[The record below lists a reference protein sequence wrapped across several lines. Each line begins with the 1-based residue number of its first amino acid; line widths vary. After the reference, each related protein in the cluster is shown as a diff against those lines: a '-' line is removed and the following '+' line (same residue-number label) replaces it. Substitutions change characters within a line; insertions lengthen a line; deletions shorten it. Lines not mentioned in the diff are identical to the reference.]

1 VKKTLAFALFVI
13 LAVAWRCLL
22 FVDETQFVIVT
33 QFGRPVR
40 TLREAGLYVKMP
52 YQSSLAIDRRIQVY
66 DPRPAEFLTSEKKN
80 IDLDVFVCWSVEDPQ
95 KFLETVNDLAGAT
108 ARIHDLVWS
117 KLAAAVSRS
126 PLETLVLAD
135 ESKHSLKS
143 LVPVGEKKMPRETLA
158 SVDAKKSPLESL
170 VEGVAHESA
179 ATLEKY
185 GIALVDVKIKRIGL
199 PEQVRDSVFERM
211 RKERARIAQRY
222 RSEGNEEAMK
232 IRASADRDK
241 TVVLA
246 EAYAEA
252 EIVRGKAE
260 AKATR
265 TYSDAHQKD
274 PRFFELLRTLE
285 VYKKIFDEKTTILLS
300 GDSELLKYLS
310 HGSAA
315 SDAKAAKPA
324 SGEMSK

>member
-1 VKKTLAFALFVI
+1 MKKLLFLALLFVL

-33 QFGRPVR
+33 QFGQPVR
-40 TLREAGLYVKMP
+40 TLTEAGLYFKPP
-52 YQSSLAIDRRIQVY
+52 YQSSLVIDRRMQVY
-66 DPRPAEFLTSEKKN
+66 NPRPAEFLTSEKKN

-95 KFLETVNDLAGAT
+95 RFLETVNDLAGAT
-108 ARIHDLVWS
+108 ARIHDMVWS

-126 PLETLVLAD
+126 PLETLVWVD
-135 ESKHSLKS
+135 TSKRPDGAALPDANK
-143 LVPVGEKKMPRETLA
+143 ETLKNA
-158 SVDAKKSPLESL
+158 ARVDANTEPLKSL
-170 VEGVAHESA
+170 VEGVARQCA
-179 ATLEKY
+179 DDARDKY
-185 GIALVDVKIKRIGL
+185 GIVLVDVKIKRIGL
-199 PEQVRDSVFERM
+199 PDQVRDSVFDRM

-232 IRASADRDK
+232 IRASADKEK

-274 PRFFELLRTLE
+274 PQFFELLRTLE
-285 VYKKIFDEKTTILLS
+285 AYKKIFDEKTTILLS
-300 GDSELLKYLS
+300 GDS
-310 HGSAA
+310 
-315 SDAKAAKPA
+315 
-324 SGEMSK
+324 